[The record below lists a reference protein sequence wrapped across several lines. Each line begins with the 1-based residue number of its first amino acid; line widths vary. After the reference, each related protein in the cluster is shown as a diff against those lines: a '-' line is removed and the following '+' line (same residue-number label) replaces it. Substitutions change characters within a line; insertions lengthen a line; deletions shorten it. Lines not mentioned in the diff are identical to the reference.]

1 MKILNKLTFAA
12 LMVFLFLPLL
22 SMLIWAFFSS
32 WAADEALP
40 ANFTLRWFRYFIDSG
55 DWLIGI
61 KSVVFSA
68 AAAFI
73 SLVLSIMLSRFFIK
87 SSFKYKHQLE
97 SMFYLPM
104 LLPVVSVC
112 IGSHKMLLNMF
123 GIRGSAVVLILHVYF
138 ALPYAFK
145 MVYSFYHIWG
155 MEQEQVARGLGAGR
169 WKAFY
174 LINVPVYLNGYISG
188 FLMAFIISY
197 SQYFVNFFVGDY
209 NSVNF
214 SMIMTPYITGSDRNI
229 ASVYTLLYMLYGII
243 VMALCAGIEK
253 IYNNRKRNESH
264 EFFGAKKP

>member
-1 MKILNKLTFAA
+1 MKILNKLIFAT
-12 LMVFLFLPLL
+12 LMIFLLLPLL
-22 SMLIWAFFSS
+22 SMFIWAFFSS
-32 WAADEALP
+32 WAVGEALP
-40 ANFTLRWFRYFIDSG
+40 GNLTLRWFIYFINSG
-55 DWLIGI
+55 DWVIGL
-61 KSVVFSA
+61 KSVLFSS

-87 SSFKYKHQLE
+87 SSFRYKHQLE

-112 IGSHKMLLNMF
+112 IGSHKMFLNIL
-123 GIRGSAVVLILHVYF
+123 GIRGSIMVLILHIYF
-138 ALPYAFK
+138 SLPYAFK
-145 MVYSFYHIWG
+145 MVYSFYRVWG
-155 MEQEQVARGLGAGR
+155 TEQEQVARGLGADKWR
-169 WKAFY
+169 AFY
-174 LINVPVYLNGYISG
+174 LINVPVYLTGYISS

-209 NSVNF
+209 SSVNF

-253 IYNNRKRNESH
+253 MYNNRKRNECI
-264 EFFGAKKP
+264 